1 MIGEQ
6 KTKDEGFVTV
16 ATKVPR
22 QVADLLQILA
32 AGRGMEV
39 YELLQLLINAFIS
52 AARHDGPVPPEVRL
66 LIESLKIDTAYC
78 KAFNFASPTAVS
90 EIAQMVLILQQRDQ
104 QGQPKRGFG
113 LVMISKPFM
122 EDARMTYCVD
132 DILERIVEVAMRGL
146 YRELRQIGVAME
158 SESMRETLTLMCD
171 AQKIVNLKE
180 QDREELPGYG
190 NFHDYGRAIEYG
202 NKHKR
207 KLHRTPDSLANSQQ
221 RIIFDDDDREIADY
235 EAKDWEGE
243 QRNPEND
250 EPPAGMPRP
259 FDQEW

>member
-1 MIGEQ
+1 MIEQ

-22 QVADLLQILA
+22 QVAELLHILA

-52 AARHDGPVPPEVRL
+52 AAKHDGPVPPGVRL

-104 QGQPKRGFG
+104 QGQPKHGFG
-113 LVMISKPFM
+113 MVMINKPFM
-122 EDARMTYCVD
+122 DDARMTYCVD

-158 SESMRETLTLMCD
+158 SESMRETLTKMCD
-171 AQKIVNLKE
+171 DQKIANLTE

-190 NFHDYGRAIEYG
+190 NFHDYGKAIEYG
-202 NKHKR
+202 KKTKR
-207 KLHRTPDSLANSQQ
+207 KPHRTPDSLANSQQ
-221 RIIFDDDDREIADY
+221 QRIIFDDDDRAMADY
-235 EAKDWEGE
+235 EAQEWEGE
-243 QRNPEND
+243 RRNPEND
-250 EPPAGMPRP
+250 EPPEGMPRP

>member
-1 MIGEQ
+1 
-6 KTKDEGFVTV
+6 
-16 ATKVPR
+16 
-22 QVADLLQILA
+22 
-32 AGRGMEV
+32 
-39 YELLQLLINAFIS
+39 
-52 AARHDGPVPPEVRL
+52 
-66 LIESLKIDTAYC
+66 
-78 KAFNFASPTAVS
+78 
-90 EIAQMVLILQQRDQ
+90 
-104 QGQPKRGFG
+104 
-113 LVMISKPFM
+113 MISKPFM
-122 EDARMTYCVD
+122 EDARMTYCVA

-190 NFHDYGRAIEYG
+190 YFHDYGRAIEYG